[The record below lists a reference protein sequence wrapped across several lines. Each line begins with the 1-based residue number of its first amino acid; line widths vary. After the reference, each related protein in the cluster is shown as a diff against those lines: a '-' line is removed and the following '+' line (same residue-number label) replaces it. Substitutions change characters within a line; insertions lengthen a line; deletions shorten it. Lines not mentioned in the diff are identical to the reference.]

1 MVRVRGLRPSRRS
14 AQAGRRRPVR
24 LHLEALESRTVP
36 TVYTPAQ
43 VAHAYGFDQINFGG
57 VTGDGTGQTIAI
69 VDAYNNPSIDS
80 SLANFDRQW
89 GLPDPVFTKV
99 DQNGGTNYPA
109 NNSGWGLEIAL
120 DVEWAHAMAPGANIL
135 LVEATNNSYANLF
148 TAVNYAAN
156 SGASAVSLSWGSG
169 EFFGETSFD
178 ATFAAASGVSFLVSS
193 GDNGAPG
200 GYPAYSPYVVAVGG
214 TRLTA
219 DSQGNYISETGWS
232 GSGGGIST
240 QEGQPAYQQGTVTQ
254 SSTQRTIPDVAYNA
268 DPGTGVYVYDS
279 YNGGWYSVGG
289 TSAGAPQWAALVA
302 IANQGRNLNGLPPLG
317 SSPSQGSQEVLTD
330 LYNLQGDLTDITTGY
345 NGFFAGPGY
354 DLVTGIGTPQAN
366 VLAVDLA
373 NASTPPGGAGPA
385 SAHGPGDRPATAL
398 PSQAGPDRG
407 AQRAHPA
414 SLVSEQVPPPPTP
427 GPEQPVHAAL
437 STTTAFVQPAAVR
450 APDAQPAPTAVALA
464 VALAPTRVGTAA
476 GGSDPAAATPAMLT
490 VVAPSALLPVRY
502 LPAAPAEARPASG
515 GADRP
520 AEDDALRGAPGTP
533 AIPAGE
539 QPDATDA
546 TASPAVAA
554 LPAAAVSDAYFL
566 GGAGVAAATGF
577 DGGEAVAALEPGP
590 TLDTV
595 CLGLALAFVGGG
607 YLAAP
612 ATVPDLPELRRPRP
626 TLG

>member
-1 MVRVRGLRPSRRS
+1 
-14 AQAGRRRPVR
+14 
-24 LHLEALESRTVP
+24 
-36 TVYTPAQ
+36 
-43 VAHAYGFDQINFGG
+43 VAHAYGFDQISFGG

-69 VDAYNNPSIDS
+69 VDAYNDPSIAT

-109 NNSGWGLEIAL
+109 NNSGWALEIAL

-135 LVEATNNSYANLF
+135 LVEANNNSYANLF

-156 SGASAVSLSWGSG
+156 SGASAVSMSWGSG

-178 ATFAAASGVSFLVSS
+178 ATFAAASGVSFLVST

-214 TRLTA
+214 TNLVA
-219 DSQGNYISETGWS
+219 DSQGNYISESGWS

-240 QEGQPAYQQGTVTQ
+240 QEAQPNYQSGTVTQ

-268 DPGTGVYVYDS
+268 GAGIYVYDS
-279 YNGGWYSVGG
+279 FRGGWFSVGG

-302 IANQGRNLNGLPPLG
+302 IANQGRSLNTLPPLG

-330 LYNLQGDLTDITTGY
+330 LYNLQGDLTDITTGN
-345 NGFFAGPGY
+345 NGFAAGPGY

-373 NASTPPGGAGPA
+373 NAPTPGGAGPA
-385 SAHGPGDRPATAL
+385 VAHGPGARPAAAL
-398 PSQAGPDRG
+398 PAQAAPDRG

-414 SLVSEQVPPPPTP
+414 SLISEQVPPPPAP
-427 GPEQPVHAAL
+427 GPELPAHAAL
-437 STTTAFVQPAAVR
+437 TTTVALVQPAAVQ
-450 APDAQPAPTAVALA
+450 AAAAQPAPTTVALA
-464 VALAPTRVGTAA
+464 IALAPTPGGTASGGA
-476 GGSDPAAATPAMLT
+476 GPAVTPPAVPT
-490 VVAPSALLPVRY
+490 VLAPSALLPVRY
-502 LPAAPAEARPASG
+502 LPAAPAAGPASG

-520 AEDDALRGAPGTP
+520 VADEALRGAPNTP
-533 AIPAGE
+533 AAPAGE

-546 TASPAVAA
+546 EASPTAAV
-554 LPAAAVSDAYFL
+554 PGAVSDAYFL
-566 GGAGVAAATGF
+566 GAAPAPAAISS
-577 DGGEAVAALEPGP
+577 DGGEALEPGP
-590 TLDTV
+590 TLDIV
-595 CLGLALAFVGGG
+595 PLGLALALVGGG
-607 YLAAP
+607 YLSAP
-612 ATVPDLPELRRPRP
+612 AGGPDLPERRRPGAG
-626 TLG
+626 LN